1 MNVDE
6 GLVSYLKFVNALKST
21 YFLIEMNQAFYC
33 AIIAFDLSKK
43 IHNEEREM
51 KSIQL
56 HSMFAMVYER

>member
-1 MNVDE
+1 
-6 GLVSYLKFVNALKST
+6 
-21 YFLIEMNQAFYC
+21 MNQALYC

-56 HSMFAMVYER
+56 QSMFAMVYER